1 MADRLTEQSVEV
13 AVAPITNARTTV
25 ETLEAAYS
33 TSVRKITTQE
43 SVEVAYLG
51 KPYLVT
57 QESLEAAYSAAPPA
71 HYRITQEAVEAAF
84 RLPRNLIT
92 QELLEAALLPM
103 RGLVTSVLFER
114 AMSPP
119 PGAQA
124 NRLFAVSAFH
134 QTPYLLVARKD
145 IHQVSA
151 LDLYTPVP
159 QRHVIWRTPP
169 IDGGPEMR
177 GVRKR
182 FRRLRLY
189 GEGTLSPVDAGRVT
203 FIADRGQRTQTFTLS
218 ASTADP
224 RQRILLIQETGV
236 NLVGRV
242 IEVVIDLNGSGLI
255 LREVQLEYN
264 VLN

>member
-1 MADRLTEQSVEV
+1 MADRLTEEGVEI
-13 AVAPITNARTTV
+13 AYLPITNARISE
-25 ETLEAAYS
+25 ETLEAAYIAS
-33 TSVRKITTQE
+33 ARKITTQFE
-43 SVEVAYLG
+43 VEVAYLG
-51 KPYLVT
+51 KPWLIT
-57 QESLEAAYSAAPPA
+57 QETLEAAYFVPSSA
-71 HYRITQEAVEAAF
+71 HYRLTQEA
-84 RLPRNLIT
+84 
-92 QELLEAALLPM
+92 LEAAYRVPRNIITRLSLEIAKPSLA
-103 RGLVTSVLFER
+103 GLVTQVVEEV
-114 AMSPP
+114 AKAPP

-124 NRLFAVSAFH
+124 NRLFSVSAFH

-151 LDLYTPVP
+151 LDLYTLVP
-159 QRHVIWRTPP
+159 QRHVVWRTPP

-203 FIADRGQRTQTFTLS
+203 FIADRGQRTQTFTIT

-242 IEVVIDLNGSGLI
+242 IEVILDLNGSGLI
-255 LREVQLEYN
+255 LREVQLEYT
-264 VLN
+264 VLT